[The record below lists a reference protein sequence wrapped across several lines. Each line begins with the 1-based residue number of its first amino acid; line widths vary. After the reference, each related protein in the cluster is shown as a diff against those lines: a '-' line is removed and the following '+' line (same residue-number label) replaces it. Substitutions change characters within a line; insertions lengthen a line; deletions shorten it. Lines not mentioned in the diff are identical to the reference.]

1 MDEQKQDLKTLID
14 FVNDIA
20 NQKGN
25 EWFKAELKDKISL
38 QIHSTEIEE
47 IYEYCIRQ
55 ILKDQATKF
64 YSDFKLIPIKDK
76 LIEDYIRME
85 QFRRDDRFEDFCL
98 ALFQQIEGIVN
109 YLSNDEVVK
118 YFQLHYLSPS
128 HKIKNKDTSRFDQK
142 QLWQLIFFG
151 ELENLEIENKLKKS
165 MIDWDFSERYKSILY
180 YFYFN
185 KIVYNYYDFQTIF
198 FLGNDLYQSRN
209 LNHRGGK
216 ISNKQ
221 KIIIEKVTSNSHKY
235 YFKFLGYLE
244 DFTSKINAQIIYP

>member
-1 MDEQKQDLKTLID
+1 MDEQKRDLKTFID
-14 FVNDIA
+14 FVNDIS

-25 EWFKAELKDKISL
+25 EWFKAELIDKLSL
-38 QIHSTEIEE
+38 QFHSTEIDE
-47 IYEYCIRQ
+47 IYEYCIKQ

-64 YSDFKLIPIKDK
+64 YSDFKLISIKDK

-85 QFRRDDRFEDFCL
+85 QYRRDDRFEDFCL

-109 YLSNDEVVK
+109 HLINDEILK
-118 YFQLHYLSPS
+118 YFQINYLSPS
-128 HKIKNKDTSRFDQK
+128 HKIKKKGANEFEQK
-142 QLWQLIFFG
+142 QLWQLIFFS
-151 ELENLEIENKLKKS
+151 ELENTAIENKLKKS
-165 MIDWDFSERYKSILY
+165 MIDWDFSEKYKSILY

-185 KIVYNYYDFQTIF
+185 KKVYNYFDFQAIF

-216 ISNKQ
+216 ISDKQ

-244 DFTSKINAQIIYP
+244 DFTSKINSQIICP